1 MLDSRPFKEN
11 LLTLRDNLLQRVD
24 ALAKDLHHE
33 DEAIEKDFAEQA
45 TQLENDE
52 VLNALDDEA
61 KKELMQINK
70 ALLRIE
76 NSTFGICVGCGEAMS
91 EARLKAIPYAERC
104 VQCTETALLKGL

>member
-1 MLDSRPFKEN
+1 MLDSTPFKEN
-11 LLTLRDNLLQRVD
+11 LLVLRDDLLQRVD

-33 DEAIEKDFAEQA
+33 NEAVEKDFAEQA

-61 KKELMQINK
+61 KRELMLINK

-76 NSTFGICVGCGEAMS
+76 NSTFGICENCGSEIS
-91 EARLKAIPYAERC
+91 EARLKAIPYTEHC
-104 VQCTETALLKGL
+104 IQCAAK